1 MGTEQTKDIAL
12 EWKRSEEFI
21 EGMYYPSFTT
31 KSETW
36 CYTIYPLVRPKYPEP
51 TGFHFAGWSCPEE
64 DITRMRIEGR
74 ALTPGECKAM
84 CESHKT
90 HVYSIKI
97 SE

>member
-1 MGTEQTKDIAL
+1 MKTEQNKDSIL

-36 CYTIYPLVRPKYPEP
+36 CYTIYPLIRPKYPEP
-51 TGFHFAGWSCPEE
+51 TGFHFAGWSCPEGE
-64 DITRMRIEGR
+64 VTRMRMEGM
-74 ALTPGECKAM
+74 ALTSGECKAI

-90 HVYSIKI
+90 HVRSIKI
-97 SE
+97 SG